1 MSTPTPSSSPAAVGR
16 HAIVYGGSVAGLISA
31 GVLSRHFE
39 RVTLVERDRF
49 EPGTQ
54 PRKGVP
60 QGAHVHGLLERG
72 MDVLCDIFPGFKEA
86 LRAAGSI
93 FIDMTGDHAW
103 YMAGLWRP
111 RIQSGITL
119 YAQSRPLLE
128 SVIRECLRTL
138 PNVHVLDGRE
148 VMGFQTS
155 ADKARVTGVQVRA
168 PGGGQ
173 EETLEAELVVDAT
186 GRGSRTPQ
194 WLEALGYPR
203 VEETNIHVDVVYA
216 SRLYRRPPG
225 FVADWKM
232 MSIAPELPVDRQVA
246 SVAFIENDQMLL
258 SIGGW
263 LGVQPPLDDAGYLE
277 FTRNLRQP
285 HLHDVLKRCE
295 PLGPIHVFRFSHDQR
310 RHYERM
316 ARFPEGLAVVGDA
329 LCSFNPIYGQGMT
342 TSALQAQALGEC
354 LRQGLDGV
362 SQRYRQQ
369 VGKQLQIPWA
379 MAASGDLRFPE
390 VEGKR
395 PPAFGLTNWYGD
407 RFQQLASFDAEA
419 LRLFARVMHMLESPA
434 ALFSPRMALK
444 ALTARPTAEDLKREP
459 EAPFAPA
466 PRTSQAA

>member
-1 MSTPTPSSSPAAVGR
+1 MSTSTHPPSPSTGGR
-16 HAIVYGGSVAGLISA
+16 HAIVSGGSIAGLISA
-31 GVLSRHFE
+31 GVLARHFE

-60 QGAHVHGLLERG
+60 QGAHVHGLLTRG
-72 MDVLCDIFPGFKEA
+72 MDALGEIFPGIKEA
-86 LRAAGSI
+86 LRAAGST
-93 FIDMTGDHAW
+93 FMDMTGDHAW

-111 RIQSGITL
+111 RVPSGITF

-128 SVIRECLRTL
+128 SVIRERLRTL
-138 PNVHVLDGRE
+138 PNVRVLDGRE
-148 VMGFQTS
+148 VTGFQTS

-216 SRLYRRPPG
+216 SRLYRRPAD
-225 FVADWKM
+225 FVASWKM
-232 MSIAPELPVDRQVA
+232 LSIAPELPVDRQVA
-246 SVAFIENDQMLL
+246 SVALIENDQMLL

-277 FTRNLRQP
+277 FTRRLRQP
-285 HLHDVLKRCE
+285 HLYEVLKRCE
-295 PLGPIHVFRFSHDQR
+295 PIGPVHVYRFPHDQR

-316 ARFPEGLAVVGDA
+316 PRFPEGLAVVGDA

-354 LRQGLDGV
+354 LRQGLGGV
-362 SQRYRQQ
+362 SQRYRQEA
-369 VGKQLQIPWA
+369 GKQLQIPWA

-395 PPAFGLTNWYGD
+395 PPAFGLTSWYGD
-407 RFQQLASFDAEA
+407 RFQELASHDAEA
-419 LRLFARVMHMLESPA
+419 LRLFVRVQHMLESPA
-434 ALFSPRMALK
+434 ALFSPLLALK
-444 ALTARPTAEDLKREP
+444 MLTAKPTAADQKREP

-466 PRTSQAA
+466 PRSQAA

>member
-1 MSTPTPSSSPAAVGR
+1 MSTSTPPPSPSTGGR

-39 RVTLVERDRF
+39 RVTLVERDRL
-49 EPGTQ
+49 EPGAQ
-54 PRKGVP
+54 LRKGVP
-60 QGAHVHGLLERG
+60 QGAHVHALLSRG
-72 MDVLCDIFPGFKEA
+72 MDILCDIFPGFREE
-86 LRAAGSI
+86 LRAAGSV
-93 FIDMTGDHAW
+93 FIDMTRDHAW
-103 YMAGLWRP
+103 YMAGFWRP
-111 RIQSGITL
+111 RIPSGITF

-128 SVIRECLRTL
+128 SVLRERLRTL
-138 PNVHVLDGRE
+138 PNVRVLDGRE
-148 VMGFQTS
+148 VAGLQTS
-155 ADKARVTGVQVRA
+155 VDKARVTGVRVCA

-173 EETLEAELVVDAT
+173 EEMLEAELVVDAT

-216 SRLYRRPPG
+216 SRLFRRPPD

-285 HLHDVLKRCE
+285 HLHEVLKRCE
-295 PLGPIHVFRFSHDQR
+295 PLGPVHVYRFSHDQR

-342 TSALQAQALGEC
+342 MSALQAQALGEC
-354 LRQGLDGV
+354 LRQGVDGV
-362 SQRYRQQ
+362 AQRYRQQ
-369 VGKQLQIPWA
+369 AGKQLQMPWA
-379 MAASGDLRFPE
+379 MATSGDLRFPE

-395 PPAFGLTNWYGD
+395 PPAFGLTSWYGD
-407 RFQQLASFDAEA
+407 RFQQLASHDAEA
-419 LRLFARVMHMLESPA
+419 LRLFARVQHMLESPA

-444 ALTARPTAEDLKREP
+444 VFSSKPTAEDLKRRP
-459 EAPFAPA
+459 EVPFAAA
-466 PRTSQAA
+466 PGTSRVA